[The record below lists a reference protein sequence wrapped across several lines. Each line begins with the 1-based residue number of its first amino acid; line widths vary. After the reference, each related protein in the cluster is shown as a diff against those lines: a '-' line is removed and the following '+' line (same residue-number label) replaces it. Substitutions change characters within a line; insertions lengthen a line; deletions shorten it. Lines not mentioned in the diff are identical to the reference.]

1 MGWTWIIEK
10 FNSIT
15 AQEGAHFSYA
25 LLARRLKQLTELQTF
40 MWSSI
45 YSGPWPYHHLK
56 MRTEIVSLMLSNAIE
71 E

>member
-45 YSGPWPYHHLK
+45 CSGPWP
-56 MRTEIVSLMLSNAIE
+56 
-71 E
+71 